1 MKTVNLPEDLEGP
14 NDKFFSH
21 PMVQTY
27 LATAGTKTV
36 INWKDVV
43 DESIKD
49 NKYLK
54 LHTKLLEI
62 TDTVVKKG
70 ARGYFWLV
78 CSTQVGDI
86 LGSIKGFVPTFVE
99 QYALGYPII
108 MFLGVLDKRWRIY
121 TDVSLPN
128 QTMLLGAGF
137 SKKHVNYY
145 ADITIDNFGQ

>member
-21 PMVQTY
+21 AMVQVY

-36 INWKDVV
+36 IDWKDVV

-49 NKYLK
+49 DKYLK

-86 LGSIKGFVPTFVE
+86 LGSIKGFVPTNRE
-99 QYALGYPII
+99 RYPSYTAPQ
-108 MFLGVLDKRWRIY
+108 DQRKHTRIKPL
-121 TDVSLPN
+121 LPARAR
-128 QTMLLGAGF
+128 LR
-137 SKKHVNYY
+137 
-145 ADITIDNFGQ
+145 